1 MSRALSV
8 IEKHKQVAAK
18 AATDATISATKAANF
33 LTEMLGSF
41 SMEIANTRW
50 NSLQLQVGICIKSSK
65 NIAVLNFS
73 SAAVFA

>member
-1 MSRALSV
+1 LSV

-18 AATDATISATKAANF
+18 AAADATILATKTTNF
-33 LTEMLGSF
+33 LTKLLGSF

-50 NSLQLQVGICIKSSK
+50 NSLQLQVEICIKSFK
-65 NIAVLNFS
+65 NTVVLNFR